1 MAGRLL
7 LWPLIRRDAED
18 GGSYRVRGTITEDG
32 AVGARRVRLFDRTT
46 GRLLREIWSGA
57 DGAYRFD
64 RMAYRE
70 QGYIVLVH
78 DDGGNGPG
86 GQKNAVVADLVTPE
100 PMP

>member
-18 GGSYRVRGTITEDG
+18 GGSHRIRGTITEDG

-46 GRLLREIWSGA
+46 GRLLRETWSGA
-57 DGAYRFD
+57 DGTYRFD
-64 RMAYRE
+64 RVAYRA
-70 QGYIVLVH
+70 QGYTVLAH
-78 DDGGNGPG
+78 DHGANP
-86 GQKNAVVADLVTPE
+86 KNAVVADLVTPE